1 MKRLLAIVLLIVS
14 LCSAVNVYADEPAI
28 TPLRQSQKAPYS
40 GVLLNPEAVA
50 KVAVDYNNVKSQIE
64 IEVQKASETEKA
76 KAQKAIDDLRADLQY
91 NKTVSDAML
100 KSKDKEIDVL
110 LKQVNNLEKYQ
121 NNPMLWCG
129 LGLVGGVVITVATVL
144 VIGAA
149 K

>member
-1 MKRLLAIVLLIVS
+1 MKRLLAIVLLILS
-14 LCSAVNVYADEPAI
+14 LCSSVNFYADEPSI